1 MDPVFILINVL
12 LFLFGLGL
20 LLFGGELLV
29 RGCSSLARSIGISPI
44 VIGFTVVAFGTSSPE
59 FLVCLTAALKGSSDI
74 AIGNIVGSNISNIG
88 LILGITAVVYPI
100 LVNNKIFRVELPVMV
115 LLSFALLGFSYKLEL
130 DRLEGL
136 IMFLCLTAFIF
147 FSYKK
152 SRADLLLVKN
162 NNNVANNGKEKIKS
176 IALVALGLAGLII
189 GANLVVD
196 KSVVFARSIGISELV
211 IGITAVAIGTS
222 LPELSASIIA
232 AIKKEHD
239 LIIGNII
246 GSNIFNIGI
255 LGLVSAIQPVTVNGK
270 MFKIEYPFFMLFT
283 LLAIPFMRSG
293 FRISRV
299 EGLIFLILYMIF
311 VYLLF

>member
-162 NNNVANNGKEKIKS
+162 NNNVANDGKEKIKS

>member
-136 IMFLCLTAFIF
+136 IMFLCLPAFIF

-196 KSVVFARSIGISELV
+196 RSVVFARSIGISELV